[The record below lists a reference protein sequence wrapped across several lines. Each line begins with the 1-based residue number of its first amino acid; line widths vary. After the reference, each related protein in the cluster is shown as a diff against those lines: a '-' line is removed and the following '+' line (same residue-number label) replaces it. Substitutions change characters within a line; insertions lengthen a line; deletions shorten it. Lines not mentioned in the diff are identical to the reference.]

1 MTNDELPI
9 SRNFVF
15 VGNDLGL
22 EFGVGQIKAADLGQV
37 FCDIRHGGHMF
48 RAFGDNFVQ
57 TFHPFVEP
65 FGLRA
70 GHTGRVVA
78 QIGGGGLSARLD
90 IFRSLDRGLLLFGGG
105 EEQFGQLPVI
115 VTILAAQILLMGL
128 FVLDLLINQRALL
141 GALLLVGF
149 ELIADLLFG
158 FFVVLAAA

>member
-37 FCDIRHGGHMF
+37 FCDIRHSGRML

-70 GHTGRVVA
+70 GHAGRIVA
-78 QIGGGGLSARLD
+78 QIGGGGLGARLD
-90 IFRSLDRGLLLFGGG
+90 VFRRLDRGLLLFGGG
-105 EEQFGQLPVI
+105 EEQSGKLPV
-115 VTILAAQILLMGL
+115 VVFILAAQLLIMGL
-128 FVLDLLINQRALL
+128 FIFDFLINQRALL